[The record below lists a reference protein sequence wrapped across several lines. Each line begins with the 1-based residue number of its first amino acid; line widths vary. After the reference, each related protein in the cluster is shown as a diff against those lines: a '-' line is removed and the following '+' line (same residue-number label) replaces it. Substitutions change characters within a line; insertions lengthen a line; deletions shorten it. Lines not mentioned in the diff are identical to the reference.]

1 MYNCVNRM
9 NHFYFLYY
17 YYYYYYHY
25 HTPLLNL
32 VLDLAKAYRTL

>member
-17 YYYYYYHY
+17 YYYHYHY
-25 HTPLLNL
+25 SIWFWILPKRIAHY
-32 VLDLAKAYRTL
+32 DSH